1 MLRILA
7 VTILTVVVVFTGPAA
22 AFQCPLLITQLT
34 DAAAAMNAADPK
46 VKEGQRLIAEAKTLH
61 EAGKHAD
68 SIATAEKAA
77 KALGVQLKLSKMTP
91 AQEEQVRAA
100 EQRIL
105 K

>member
-1 MLRILA
+1 MLRVLV
-7 VTILTVVVVFTGPAA
+7 VTILLLVVFIGPAW
-22 AFQCPLLITQLT
+22 AFQCPLLIKQLT
-34 DAAAAMNAADPK
+34 DAVATMNAADPK

-77 KALGVQLKLSKMTP
+77 RVLGVPLKLSKMTP

>member
-1 MLRILA
+1 MLRTLVA
-7 VTILTVVVVFTGPAA
+7 LVLLLVVFAGPAA
-22 AFQCPLLITQLT
+22 AFQCPLLIKQLT
-34 DAAAAMNAADPK
+34 DAAAAMNATDPK
-46 VKEGQRLIAEAKTLH
+46 VKEGQRLIAEAKALH
-61 EAGKHAD
+61 ESGKHAD

-77 KALGVQLKLSKMTP
+77 RTLGVQLKMSKMTP

>member
-1 MLRILA
+1 MLKALV
-7 VTILTVVVVFTGPAA
+7 VTVLMVGVFAGPAA
-22 AFQCPLLITQLT
+22 AFQCPLLIKQLT
-34 DAAAAMNAADPK
+34 DAVGAMNAADPK
-46 VKEGQRLIAEAKTLH
+46 VKEGQRLIAEAKALH

-77 KALGVQLKLSKMTP
+77 KVLGVPLKLSKMTP

>member
-7 VTILTVVVVFTGPAA
+7 GVVLVVVFAGPAA
-22 AFQCPLLITQLT
+22 AFQCPLLIKQLT
-34 DAAAAMNAADPK
+34 DTVATMNAADPK
-46 VKEGQRLIAEAKTLH
+46 VKEGQRLIAEAKALH
-61 EAGKHAD
+61 EAGRHAD

-100 EQRIL
+100 EERIL

>member
-1 MLRILA
+1 MRKVLA
-7 VTILTVVVVFTGPAA
+7 VTVMLVAMLTSVAA
-22 AFQCPLLITQLT
+22 AYQCPLLIKQLT
-34 DAAAAMNAADPK
+34 DAAAAMSAADPK
-46 VKEGQRLIAEAKTLH
+46 VKEGQRLINESRKLH
-61 EAGKHAD
+61 QEGKHAE

-77 KALGVQLKLSKMTP
+77 KVLGVQLKLGKMDP